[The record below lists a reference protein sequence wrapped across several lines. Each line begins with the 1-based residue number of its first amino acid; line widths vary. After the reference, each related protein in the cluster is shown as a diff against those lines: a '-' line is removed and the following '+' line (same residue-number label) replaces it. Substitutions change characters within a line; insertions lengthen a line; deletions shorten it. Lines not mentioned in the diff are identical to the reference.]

1 MDVHPFEGLDGQN
14 HQTTEHAKGEGD
26 SNRGLMPRP
35 LQETPVL
42 HELSIGQDAATA
54 TQTPAAADYETAFN
68 TAPCGGA
75 PVGVA
80 IVRSLTHDNSG
91 TDRL

>member
-14 HQTTEHAKGEGD
+14 HKTTEHAKGEGD

-54 TQTPAAADYETAFN
+54 TRTPAAADYETAIQH
-68 TAPCGGA
+68 GA
-75 PVGVA
+75 TWRRAGWRGDRA
-80 IVRSLTHDNSG
+80 IIDA
-91 TDRL
+91 